1 MALGASIALRAQHVS
16 RGLAARPSSS
26 SLAQSTMAGRTRR
39 TISISRTTPAAVAA
53 QHITNSTTPKDP
65 PNFSPEFT
73 YGAYQQT
80 GTRPVK
86 RIRYPKFQSLESER
100 AFRKLHH
107 AAALR
112 WLGYQGY
119 NNEGAGGHVTVR
131 DPVLPDHFWINP
143 HGKSFSYM
151 TPDDL
156 VLMNPK
162 GEVVEGGNMHSVNP
176 AGWVIHSAVHE
187 ARPDVVAAV
196 HCHSVPSKAF
206 SALGCHLEPINQDA
220 CRFYKDHGI
229 YSGFGGIAFRERPFR
244 SIASLSFDA
253 IIVLDST
260 ANDVSLPPGEQK
272 ADEGHHIAAALG
284 NTKGVILQNHGH
296 LTVAKTVDGA
306 AFLFGA
312 MDRCIQAQL
321 LADAACAGRGT
332 KTIKV
337 AHEEAEYSRNVYND
351 EMVYIMFQSA

>member
-1 MALGASIALRAQHVS
+1 MASGPSSIALRVVGNHAKPRHVS
-16 RGLAARPSSS
+16 RILLGNPTAFPLGHANAS
-26 SLAQSTMAGRTRR
+26 QSTR
-39 TISISRTTPAAVAA
+39 TISASRTTPAAVATA
-53 QHITNSTTPKDP
+53 QQHISTPKDP

-73 YGAYQQT
+73 YGAYQST

-143 HGKSFSYM
+143 HGKSFSWM

-206 SALGCHLEPINQDA
+206 SALGCYLEPINQDA
-220 CRFYKDHGI
+220 CRFYRDHGI
-229 YSGFGGIAFRERPFR
+229 YSGFGGIA
-244 SIASLSFDA
+244 L
-253 IIVLDST
+253 
-260 ANDVSLPPGEQK
+260 K

-296 LTVAKTVDGA
+296 LTVGKTVDGA

-332 KTIKV
+332 TTIKV

>member
-1 MALGASIALRAQHVS
+1 
-16 RGLAARPSSS
+16 
-26 SLAQSTMAGRTRR
+26 MAGRTRR
-39 TISISRTTPAAVAA
+39 TISISRTTPAAVAT

-73 YGAYQQT
+73 YGAYQET

-220 CRFYKDHGI
+220 CR
-229 YSGFGGIAFRERPFR
+229 
-244 SIASLSFDA
+244 
-253 IIVLDST
+253 
-260 ANDVSLPPGEQK
+260 
-272 ADEGHHIAAALG
+272 
-284 NTKGVILQNHGH
+284 
-296 LTVAKTVDGA
+296 
-306 AFLFGA
+306 
-312 MDRCIQAQL
+312 
-321 LADAACAGRGT
+321 
-332 KTIKV
+332 
-337 AHEEAEYSRNVYND
+337 
-351 EMVYIMFQSA
+351 

>member
-1 MALGASIALRAQHVS
+1 MASTNLTVLRAGTRLHRTNLPLPLSLSLPHAHS
-16 RGLAARPSSS
+16 RIRA
-26 SLAQSTMAGRTRR
+26 R
-39 TISISRTTPAAVAA
+39 TISTTQKSPLAAVASERVA
-53 QHITNSTTPKDP
+53 SQHVPTSHTPPPQP

-73 YGAYQQT
+73 FGAYQTT
-80 GTRPVK
+80 GTTPVT

-131 DPVLPDHFWINP
+131 DPILPDHFWINP
-143 HGKSFSYM
+143 HGRSFSWM
-151 TPDDL
+151 RPEDL
-156 VLMNPK
+156 VLMGPK
-162 GEVVEGGNMHSVNP
+162 GDIVDGQGGNMHSVNP

-206 SALGCHLEPINQDA
+206 SSLGCMLEPINQDA
-220 CRFYKDHGI
+220 CRFYNDHGI
-229 YSGFGGIAFRERPFR
+229 YSGFGGIAF
-244 SIASLSFDA
+244 
-253 IIVLDST
+253 
-260 ANDVSLPPGEQK
+260 K
-272 ADEGHHIAAALG
+272 ADEGRQIAAALG
-284 NTKGVILQNHGH
+284 NTKGVILRNHGH
-296 LTVAKTVDGA
+296 LTVGKTVDGA

-332 KTIKV
+332 TTLKV
-337 AHEEAEYSRNVYND
+337 EHEEAEYTRNVYND